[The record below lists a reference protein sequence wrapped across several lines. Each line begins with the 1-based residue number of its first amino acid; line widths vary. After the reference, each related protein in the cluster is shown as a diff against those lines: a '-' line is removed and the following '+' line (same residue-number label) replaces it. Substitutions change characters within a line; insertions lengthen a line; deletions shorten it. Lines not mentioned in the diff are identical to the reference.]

1 VSYKQGRGFEWKVRN
16 DLEEN
21 GYAVVRAAG
30 SKGKTKI
37 DLIALKPGQALF
49 IQAKRDGTLP
59 PGEWD
64 RLVDVASWVGAIPI
78 LAVNGPHG
86 RGVVYTLLL
95 GRKRRGHRIQP
106 CEPFRLDAL
115 DGADDGPDLAAAA
128 RSGTGEGPTK
138 GATTSDALRGSQA
151 AAPSRRWWDQR
162 TWRHRGAP

>member
-1 VSYKQGRGFEWKVRN
+1 MSYKQGRGFEWKVRN

-49 IQAKRDGTLP
+49 IQAKRAGTLP

-86 RGVVYTLLL
+86 RGVVYTRLL

-115 DGADDGPDLAAAA
+115 DDDPGYCGHELHGADGGPCPGCGWD
-128 RSGTGEGPTK
+128 SHPIPTT
-138 GATTSDALRGSQA
+138 ATPETTR
-151 AAPSRRWWDQR
+151 
-162 TWRHRGAP
+162 